1 MNLTKHLI
9 TKLEKT
15 IKLGSVDI
23 KGLKACFFV
32 TKVFL
37 FFSDFCYSISSI
49 LNDKRKWRKWRS
61 MQVIK
66 TASEKHIKDQAKA
79 GFQKSSPNMKLT
91 GIKLTSGLIAIS
103 SSIAMLSLSG
113 CSSEDEASS
122 LISTPAQAEVS
133 NIQQNNTQQ
142 NNVQQGN
149 VQQSNAQQ
157 LDKAMDLAGFES
169 ADSMNSSTKSA
180 KKSTT
185 TSALDSKLAD
195 IDNAFED
202 VNEGIGTPAE
212 TVADVIK
219 GSKSVLRTAN
229 TLANASINHKKVP
242 IRTKLREN
250 VSQQFLGMNDIEQR
264 LIEVLPEIPYNT
276 NNLSEFA
283 RSVNS
288 ANWSESRGNDP
299 VTVIKVQALLNWHNH
314 SVGAVDGKFSSNT
327 IKAMQAFQK
336 ARGLKP
342 TSKMNFLTWSMLSSN
357 TELDARPVLVN
368 YTLTK
373 EDVSLK
379 RQWGNKK
386 NMQYRSV
393 REKLGE
399 KFHMS
404 RALLYRLNPNVKFK
418 EGNTITVYN
427 PGQPNVA
434 PVTRVEIYK
443 RKNLLVA
450 FDKNDKIVASYP
462 TTIGIKS
469 PSGTH
474 YVANRIYRPHYNSD
488 FSNKSATLPPGP
500 NNPVG
505 LVWMG
510 LSKPSFGIHGSPMPE
525 MISRQRSHGCVRLTN
540 WDALALYGT
549 MQHRAKVSFKNS

>member
-1 MNLTKHLI
+1 
-9 TKLEKT
+9 
-15 IKLGSVDI
+15 
-23 KGLKACFFV
+23 
-32 TKVFL
+32 
-37 FFSDFCYSISSI
+37 
-49 LNDKRKWRKWRS
+49 

-66 TASEKHIKDQAKA
+66 SQDTKPVVEVKTVTTKTVTKNQAVR
-79 GFQKSSPNMKLT
+79 FSMKLAR
-91 GIKLTSGLIAIS
+91 GLIALTS
-103 SSIAMLSLSG
+103 TMAVMSLSG
-113 CSSEDEASS
+113 CAKEGEPAS
-122 LISTPAQAEVS
+122 LIGTSAHAEVS
-133 NIQQNNTQQ
+133 NTSETPQKNN
-142 NNVQQGN
+142 
-149 VQQSNAQQ
+149 SQQ
-157 LDKAMDLAGFES
+157 LDKALDSVGFES
-169 ADSMNSSTKSA
+169 ADSASNSANANIEKNAQQKTTA
-180 KKSTT
+180 KN
-185 TSALDSKLAD
+185 D
-195 IDNAFED
+195 IDNNFSD
-202 VNEGIGTPAE
+202 INEGIATPQE

-242 IRTKLREN
+242 IRTELREN

-264 LIEVLPEIPYNT
+264 LIEVLPEIEYST
-276 NNLSEFA
+276 TDLSEFA
-283 RSVNS
+283 QSVNH
-288 ANWSESRGNDP
+288 ANWSESGRVDP
-299 VTVIKVQALLNWHNH
+299 ATVIKIQALLNWHNH
-314 SVGAVDGKFSSNT
+314 AVGAVDGKFSSNT
-327 IKAMQAFQK
+327 VKAMQAFQK

-357 TELDARPVLVN
+357 TELASRPVLVN

-373 EDVSLK
+373 EDTSLK

-404 RALLYRLNPNVKFK
+404 RALLYRLNPNVKFRA
-418 EGNTITVYN
+418 GNTITVYN
-427 PGQPNVA
+427 PGQPNVT

-462 TTIGIKS
+462 TTIGVRS

-488 FSNKSATLPPGP
+488 FKNKAKTLPPGP